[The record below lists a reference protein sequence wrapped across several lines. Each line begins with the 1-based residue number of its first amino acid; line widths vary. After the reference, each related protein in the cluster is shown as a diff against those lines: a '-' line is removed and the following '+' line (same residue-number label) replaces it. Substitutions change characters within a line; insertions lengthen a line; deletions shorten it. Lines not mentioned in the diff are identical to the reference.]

1 MSQFPESTFEGGR
14 DGRSFLSLLVITAAL
29 VTAGI
34 SLALFMAAG

>member
-1 MSQFPESTFEGGR
+1 MSQFPESAFEDGR
-14 DGRSFLSLLVITAAL
+14 EGRSFLSLLAITAVL